1 MTMQTIIKIIST
13 EHDRIANVLEK
24 LDEQFSKFSKG
35 ETPRFEL
42 INDGI
47 DFLRIN
53 LQSENDTGELLL
65 YKKLKKEN
73 KNLFSAIEKLEKS
86 NVELKRKISDFSV
99 IINDITLD
107 AFIPR
112 SYVNDKARSF
122 ILSYKEYIKQQ
133 DNILLQITKNSVIK
147 KNWEEIKNTALG
159 DSESYFTKLHTC
171 DRSSLYKNIMG
182 N

>member
-1 MTMQTIIKIIST
+1 MQAIIKIISV
-13 EHDRIANVLEK
+13 EHNHIADVLEK
-24 LDEQFSKFSKG
+24 LDEQFSIFSKG
-35 ETPRFEL
+35 ETLRFEL

-65 YKKLKKEN
+65 YKKLKKGN
-73 KNLFSAIEKLEKS
+73 KKLFPAIEKLEKS
-86 NVELKRKISDFSV
+86 NVELKKKIADFSA

-112 SYVNDKARSF
+112 SYVNDQARSF

-133 DNILLQITKNSVIK
+133 DDILLQITKNSLIK
-147 KNWEEIKNTALG
+147 KDWAEIENTAFE
-159 DSESYFTKLHTC
+159 DSESYFTKLHTR
-171 DRSSLYKNIMG
+171 DRSSLYNNIMAS
-182 N
+182 